1 MILQTFQTAWKSPQ
15 QNSFFFKIGI
25 EIKNSIVI
33 FDEAHNVEKVCE
45 QSASLEIRS
54 TDLTLCIDEI
64 TQVMKAMADRPPWF
78 DEQNCDFEAEE
89 LCNLKQM
96 MLDLERV
103 VDGIEIKSD
112 NGSCPEGTNYGGDY
126 IYEILKKAQVFIL
139 LFKRI

>member
-1 MILQTFQTAWKSPQ
+1 MQTLQTARKSPF
-15 QNSFFFKIGI
+15 NKSVFSFKIGI

-45 QSASLEIRS
+45 ESASLEIRS

-78 DEQNCDFEAEE
+78 DEQHCDFEAEE

-103 VDGIEIKSD
+103 VDGIEIKNN
-112 NGSCPEGTNYGGDY
+112 NGSYPEGTNYGGDH
-126 IYEILKKAQVFIL
+126 IYEILKKAQVNTL
-139 LFKRI
+139 YLFHY